1 MPQSFKALS
10 STIAWTLFVFG
21 WIVVLL
27 AIGGALAIVTGL
39 FVIPGVGWLT
49 VVAIFGAGI
58 VSFVLSACAMKL
70 RQMIE

>member
-27 AIGGALAIVTGL
+27 AIGGALALVTGL
-39 FVIPGVGWLT
+39 FAIPGVGWLT

-58 VSFVLSACAMKL
+58 GSFVLSACAIKL

>member
-39 FVIPGVGWLT
+39 FIIPGVGWLT